1 MAPALSPSVNLV
13 AGDSETHSTLS
24 RGESI
29 GLAFDTEAGLCSA
42 LAASVILAI
51 IFVSFRCLDNIF
63 TLNLV
68 LAQSVQEAVAVG
80 SNTDICGMF
89 QSMPS
94 YSKRGTKNIFRS
106 IYSVPRLSTVWVT
119 PYL

>member
-1 MAPALSPSVNLV
+1 MAPTLSPSVHLV
-13 AGDSETHSTLS
+13 AGDSETHSTLL

-29 GLAFDTEAGLCSA
+29 GLAFDTEAGLFSA

-51 IFVSFRCLDNIF
+51 IFVSFGCLDSIF

-68 LAQSVQEAVAVG
+68 LAQSVQETVAVG
-80 SNTDICGMF
+80 SNTNLCGMF
-89 QSMPS
+89 QSMGN

-106 IYSVPRLSTVWVT
+106 IYFLLR
-119 PYL
+119 